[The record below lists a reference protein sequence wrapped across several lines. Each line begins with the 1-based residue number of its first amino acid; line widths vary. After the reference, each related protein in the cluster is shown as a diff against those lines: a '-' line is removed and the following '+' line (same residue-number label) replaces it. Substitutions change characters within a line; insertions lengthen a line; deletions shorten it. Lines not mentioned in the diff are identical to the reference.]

1 MNDSIGCIL
10 RKWRKKRRYSQLQL
24 SLELDISSKHV
35 SFMETGRST
44 PSREMILKIGE
55 FLFLPKREINRGLYL
70 AGYAPVYTELSFGH
84 ENLKPVFSAIDQ
96 MIVNHMPYP
105 AIVLDQNWDIVKA
118 NDAAKKLLFDLGYSG
133 YKNLV
138 EALICDNPKTSK
150 IVNWHESAL
159 VVLMRL
165 RHEISMLGGSA
176 RLEELEENLTACLAP
191 DDEAINFDENQPV
204 VSTKFKVA
212 GCVLSFF
219 SVISQLSMI
228 QDVTVG
234 EFKVELMFPSDE
246 ITKEFCRGNI

>member
-35 SFMETGRST
+35 SFIETGRSI

-55 FLFLPKREINRGLYL
+55 FLFLPKREINRGLYS

-96 MIVNHMPYP
+96 MIVSHMPYA
-105 AIVLDQNWDIVKA
+105 AIVLDKNWDVVKA
-118 NDAAKKLLFDLGYSG
+118 NDSAKKLLFNLGYAG

-138 EALICDNPKTSK
+138 EALICDNAKTSK
-150 IVNWHESAL
+150 ILNWHESAL

-165 RHEISMLGGSA
+165 RHEISVLGESS

-191 DDEAINFDENQPV
+191 DDEVINIDENQPV
-204 VSTKFKVA
+204 LSTKFKVA

-219 SVISQLSMI
+219 SVISQLSTI

-246 ITKEFCRGNI
+246 ETKEFYRKNI